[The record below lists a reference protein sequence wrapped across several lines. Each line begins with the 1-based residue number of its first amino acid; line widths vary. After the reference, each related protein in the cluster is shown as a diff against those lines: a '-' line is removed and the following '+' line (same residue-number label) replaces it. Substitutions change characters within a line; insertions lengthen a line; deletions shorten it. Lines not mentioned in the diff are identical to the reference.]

1 VVMSKSLEDYLKGIY
16 LLKKRKQ
23 YSNKN
28 LAEYLNISPASVS
41 EMIKKLSNEN
51 YLILEGR
58 NINLTKKGSDIAV
71 NIIRK
76 HRVWEVFLVEKLG
89 YDKDEI
95 HEEAEVLEHVTS
107 DKLLQKLEKFLFYP
121 KECPHGSPIFYDSD
135 EFNEANIM
143 KLSDTEERDEII
155 ILSVEDNIELYDYLR
170 EMDVTIKE
178 NYNIIRKDPFNGP
191 IYLENSEKKVKIIAY
206 DAAKLI
212 EIYKK
217 NTEEN
222 NEYEQ

>member
-1 VVMSKSLEDYLKGIY
+1 MSKSLEDYLKGIY
-16 LLKKRKQ
+16 ILKKRKQ

-107 DKLLQKLEKFLFYP
+107 DKLLKKLEKFLFYP

-135 EFNEANIM
+135 GFNEANIM

>member
-1 VVMSKSLEDYLKGIY
+1 MSKSLEDYLKGIY

-135 EFNEANIM
+135 GFNEANIM

-155 ILSVEDNIELYDYLR
+155 ILRVEDNIELYDYLR

-206 DAAKLI
+206 DAAKMI

>member
-1 VVMSKSLEDYLKGIY
+1 MSRSLEDYLKGIY

-71 NIIRK
+71 NVIRK

-135 EFNEANIM
+135 GFNEANIM

-206 DAAKLI
+206 DAAKMI